1 MTPILGIMASSI
13 SGSKAVTTAYESI
26 ATTTVGSGGAANI
39 TFSSIAAT
47 YTHLQIRGI
56 IRGTTATP
64 DYNGLRIQLN
74 SDTGANYAWH
84 ELFGDGATAA
94 SYSGSSTTY
103 MDDIGILTGG
113 TNTANIF
120 GANIIDILD
129 YASTTKTKTVRSL
142 SGQNSNNTYGG
153 IRLSSGLW
161 NSTSAVTSIKLF
173 YGASATIAEYS
184 SFALYGIKGA

>member
-1 MTPILGIMASSI
+1 MTPILGIMASSRLVA
-13 SGSKAVTTAYESI
+13 STAFESI

-74 SDTGANYAWH
+74 GDTGSNYAWH
-84 ELFGDGATAA
+84 ELVGSGATAA
-94 SYSGSSTTY
+94 AYSGSSTTY

-142 SGQNSNNTYGG
+142 SGQDSNNTYGA

-173 YGASATIAEYS
+173 YGASSTIAEYS
-184 SFALYGIKGA
+184 SFALYGIKS